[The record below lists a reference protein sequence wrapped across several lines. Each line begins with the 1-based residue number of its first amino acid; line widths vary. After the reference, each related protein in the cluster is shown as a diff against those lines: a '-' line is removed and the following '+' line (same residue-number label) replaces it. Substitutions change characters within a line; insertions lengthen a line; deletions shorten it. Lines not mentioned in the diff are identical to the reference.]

1 MSYNE
6 SLSPNSNYPP
16 MSQSEWDNAPF
27 NEPIIPERD
36 FDIDVEFVMSKTVT
50 VTTNDY
56 APEYD
61 EEDGHTYANTDD
73 TNWENAYD
81 QSGHCTIPELLDEL
95 KGFIEKEIPRVAANS
110 GRGRELQRMLESC
123 QDWECYDKSFNEV

>member
-61 EEDGHTYANTDD
+61 DEDGRENANTENTD
-73 TNWENAYD
+73 WEEAYD
-81 QSGHCTIPELLDEL
+81 NSGHLTIAEMLQELESYVKDDMT
-95 KGFIEKEIPRVAANS
+95 KTAPNS
-110 GRGRELQRMLESC
+110 GKGRYLQRVLESC
-123 QDWECYDKSFNEV
+123 QGWEVKEKTFEY

>member
-1 MSYNE
+1 MSEADY
-6 SLSPNSNYPP
+6 YPAGAYSDP
-16 MSQSEWDNAPF
+16 NAPY

-61 EEDGHTYANTDD
+61 DEDGRENANTENTD
-73 TNWENAYD
+73 WEEAYD
-81 QSGHCTIPELLDEL
+81 NSGHLTIAEMLQELESYVKDDM
-95 KGFIEKEIPRVAANS
+95 EKTAPNS
-110 GRGRELQRMLESC
+110 GKGRYLKRVLESC
-123 QDWECYDKSFNEV
+123 QGWEVKEKTFEY

>member
-1 MSYNE
+1 MSEADY
-6 SLSPNSNYPP
+6 YPAGAYSDP
-16 MSQSEWDNAPF
+16 NAPY

-61 EEDGHTYANTDD
+61 DEDGRENANTENTD
-73 TNWENAYD
+73 WEQAYD
-81 QSGHCTIPELLDEL
+81 NSGHLTIAEMLQELESYVKDDMT
-95 KGFIEKEIPRVAANS
+95 KTAPNS
-110 GRGRELQRMLESC
+110 GKGRYLQRVLESC
-123 QDWECYDKSFNEV
+123 QGWEVKEKTFEY

>member
-1 MSYNE
+1 MSEADY
-6 SLSPNSNYPP
+6 YPAGAYSDP
-16 MSQSEWDNAPF
+16 NAPY

-61 EEDGHTYANTDD
+61 DEDGRENANTENTD
-73 TNWENAYD
+73 WEEAYD
-81 QSGHCTIPELLDEL
+81 NSGHLTIAEMLQELESYVKDDMT
-95 KGFIEKEIPRVAANS
+95 KTAPNS
-110 GRGRELQRMLESC
+110 GKGRYLQRVLESC
-123 QDWECYDKSFNEV
+123 QGWEVKEKTFEY

>member
-36 FDIDVEFVMSKTVT
+36 FDIDVEFVMSKSVT

-61 EEDGHTYANTDD
+61 DEDGRENANTENTD
-73 TNWENAYD
+73 WEEAYD
-81 QSGHCTIPELLDEL
+81 NSGHLTIAEMLQELESYVKDDM
-95 KGFIEKEIPRVAANS
+95 EKTAPNS
-110 GRGRELQRMLESC
+110 GKGRYLQRVLESC
-123 QDWECYDKSFNEV
+123 QGWEVKEKTFEY

>member
-16 MSQSEWDNAPF
+16 MSQSEWDNAPY
-27 NEPIIPERD
+27 NEPVIPERD

-61 EEDGHTYANTDD
+61 DEDGREYANTENTD
-73 TNWENAYD
+73 WEQAYD
-81 QSGHCTIPELLDEL
+81 NNGHLTIAEMLQELESYVKDDMT
-95 KGFIEKEIPRVAANS
+95 KTAPNS
-110 GRGRELQRMLESC
+110 GKGLYLKRVLESC
-123 QDWECYDKSFNEV
+123 QGWEVKEKTFEY

>member
-1 MSYNE
+1 MSEADYYPAGAYND
-6 SLSPNSNYPP
+6 P
-16 MSQSEWDNAPF
+16 NAPY

-61 EEDGHTYANTDD
+61 DEDGRENANTENTD
-73 TNWENAYD
+73 WEEAYD
-81 QSGHCTIPELLDEL
+81 NSGHLTIAEMLQELESYVKDDM
-95 KGFIEKEIPRVAANS
+95 EKTAPNS
-110 GRGRELQRMLESC
+110 GKGRYLQRVLESC
-123 QDWECYDKSFNEV
+123 QGWEVKEKTFEY

>member
-27 NEPIIPERD
+27 NEPVIPERD

-61 EEDGHTYANTDD
+61 DEDGRENANTENTD
-73 TNWENAYD
+73 WEQAYD
-81 QSGHCTIPELLDEL
+81 NSGHLTIAEMLQELESYVKDDMT
-95 KGFIEKEIPRVAANS
+95 KTAPNS
-110 GRGRELQRMLESC
+110 GKGRYLQRVLESC
-123 QDWECYDKSFNEV
+123 QGWEVKEKTFEY

>member
-1 MSYNE
+1 MSEADY
-6 SLSPNSNYPP
+6 YPAGAYSDP
-16 MSQSEWDNAPF
+16 NAPY

-61 EEDGHTYANTDD
+61 DEDGRENANTENTD
-73 TNWENAYD
+73 WEEAYD
-81 QSGHCTIPELLDEL
+81 NSGHLTIAEMLQELESYVKDDM
-95 KGFIEKEIPRVAANS
+95 EKTAPNS
-110 GRGRELQRMLESC
+110 GKGRYLQRVLESC
-123 QDWECYDKSFNEV
+123 QGWEVKEKTFEY

>member
-61 EEDGHTYANTDD
+61 DEDGRENANTENTD
-73 TNWENAYD
+73 WEQAYD
-81 QSGHCTIPELLDEL
+81 NSGHLTIAEMLQELESYVKDDMT
-95 KGFIEKEIPRVAANS
+95 KTAPNS
-110 GRGRELQRMLESC
+110 GKGRYLKRVLESC
-123 QDWECYDKSFNEV
+123 QGWEVKEKTFEY

>member
-50 VTTNDY
+50 ITTNDY

-61 EEDGHTYANTDD
+61 NEDGRENANTENTD
-73 TNWENAYD
+73 WEQAYD
-81 QSGHCTIPELLDEL
+81 NSGHLTIAEMLQELESYVKDDMT
-95 KGFIEKEIPRVAANS
+95 KTAPNS
-110 GRGRELQRMLESC
+110 GKGRYLQRVLESC
-123 QDWECYDKSFNEV
+123 QGWEVKEKTFEY

>member
-61 EEDGHTYANTDD
+61 DEDGRENANTENTD
-73 TNWENAYD
+73 WEQAYD
-81 QSGHCTIPELLDEL
+81 NSGHLTIAEMLQELESYVKDDMT
-95 KGFIEKEIPRVAANS
+95 KTAPNS
-110 GRGRELQRMLESC
+110 GKGRYLQRVSESC
-123 QDWECYDKSFNEV
+123 QGWEVKEKTFEY